1 MLTDGVTTGRVK
13 LGVWLVAEDRDRPY
27 SGSDPTENPL
37 HEDTRIRVPLL
48 LFRLKEGATP
58 GTGMYRSW
66 NNVSWILEVPTAAE
80 AILLRDTLQ
89 LFFST
94 IASEGIAATHGY
106 LTGPIEPA

>member
-1 MLTDGVTTGRVK
+1 
-13 LGVWLVAEDRDRPY
+13 
-27 SGSDPTENPL
+27 
-37 HEDTRIRVPLL
+37 
-48 LFRLKEGATP
+48 
-58 GTGMYRSW
+58 MYRSW